1 MVTLYVGPLLC
12 ISVKNHGKIIWTNNM
27 LIYKCVDIISGAFIS
42 SDICNFQAFF
52 GHSHFYSTCGHGDEG
67 LARDPLDYKLALDN
81 LVDYMEGIEF
91 GDKCNKDVKRVFNV
105 ILDAK
110 GELRKKTDLSEIEKK
125 YKIYEE
131 LPGVQRLVLQL
142 GQRISPL

>member
-1 MVTLYVGPLLC
+1 
-12 ISVKNHGKIIWTNNM
+12 
-27 LIYKCVDIISGAFIS
+27 
-42 SDICNFQAFF
+42 
-52 GHSHFYSTCGHGDEG
+52 
-67 LARDPLDYKLALDN
+67 
-81 LVDYMEGIEF
+81 MEGIEF